1 MTDVGRYAAME
12 AEVIA
17 AIGTIDGVVSVEPS
31 ASVEDL
37 VEVDGIRTPVIGVVE
52 GDSSRQGAYAMGNRR
67 INACSEWEVA
77 VVVRN
82 ERGRVAARNA
92 LRAIVEKVRDNLH
105 YASSAQP
112 PTARY
117 IWKGDKRVQV
127 EGDDLYAVVAT
138 FELTVL
144 LQS

>member
-37 VEVDGIRTPVIGVVE
+37 VEVDGVRTPVIGVVE
-52 GDSSRQGAYAMGNRR
+52 GDSSRQGAYAMSNRR

>member
-1 MTDVGRYAAME
+1 MTDVGRYTAME

-31 ASVEDL
+31 TSVEDL
-37 VEVDGIRTPVIGVVE
+37 VETEGIRTPVIGVIE
-52 GDSSRQGAYAMGNRR
+52 GESSRQGAYALSNRR

-82 ERGRVAARNA
+82 ERGRVAARA
-92 LRAIVEKVRDNLH
+92 MLRAILEKVRDNLH
-105 YASSAQP
+105 YASSTQP

-127 EGDDLYAVVAT
+127 EGDDLYAAIAT

>member
-17 AIGTIDGVVSVEPS
+17 AIGSISGVVSVEPS
-31 ASVEDL
+31 TSVEDL
-37 VEVDGIRTPVIGVVE
+37 VETEGIRTPVIGVIE
-52 GDSSRQGAYAMGNRR
+52 GESSRQGAYALSNRR

-82 ERGRVAARNA
+82 ERGRAAARA
-92 LRAIVEKVRDNLH
+92 RLREILEKVRDNLH

-112 PTARY
+112 PTAKY

-127 EGDDLYAVVAT
+127 EGDDLYAAVAT

>member
-17 AIGTIDGVVSVEPS
+17 AIGSISGVVSVEPS
-31 ASVEDL
+31 TSVEDL
-37 VEVDGIRTPVIGVVE
+37 VETEGIRTPVIGVIE
-52 GDSSRQGAYAMGNRR
+52 GESSRQGAYALSNRR

-82 ERGRVAARNA
+82 ERGRAAARA
-92 LRAIVEKVRDNLH
+92 RLREILEKVRDNLH

-112 PTARY
+112 PTAKY

-127 EGDDLYAVVAT
+127 EGDDLYAAIAT

>member
-1 MTDVGRYAAME
+1 
-12 AEVIA
+12 
-17 AIGTIDGVVSVEPS
+17 VSVEPS
-31 ASVEDL
+31 TSVEDL
-37 VEVDGIRTPVIGVVE
+37 VETEGIRTPVIGVIE
-52 GDSSRQGAYAMGNRR
+52 GESSRQGAYALSNRR

-82 ERGRVAARNA
+82 ERGRAAARA
-92 LRAIVEKVRDNLH
+92 RLREILEKVRDNLH

-112 PTARY
+112 PTAKY

-127 EGDDLYAVVAT
+127 EGDDLYAAIAT